1 MKRRFDNNKNWLDEL
16 KAASE
21 AAALEG
27 DDSTWFDEIKS
38 DAERQ
43 HNQRATDSEVAAAIV
58 AAEPELAR
66 SQFRKAIRILEGYF
80 ETALDSTGPQKARQV
95 LERIHQITGD
105 RRRKSK

>member
-1 MKRRFDNNKNWLDEL
+1 MKRRFDKNWLDDL
-16 KAASE
+16 KAARE
-21 AAALEG
+21 AQAALEA
-27 DDSTWFDEIKS
+27 DDSTWFDEVKA

-43 HNQRATDSEVAAAIV
+43 HNQRADDSEITATVA

-66 SQFRKAIRILEGYF
+66 SQFRRAVRILEGYF

-105 RRRKSK
+105 RRRKTK